1 VSCCEQASTPA
12 STSVATPVIFFF
24 SCYAGL
30 DALNLMVAVR
40 RSLFSTE
47 GDRKR
52 FLSYII
58 RGVCEILR
66 EEAGFT
72 DEGCFHNFS
81 KLLNKIKNSFQLSE
95 LVVTEG
101 YSEWI
106 SLTAS
111 FTIKCCSQPA
121 WSQNSMHYILGL
133 WTRLVSS
140 VPYMQAEYSTKGYS
154 SGSSG
159 TTTGSPK
166 TPDVVFDAFIPKI
179 VAAYIRGRLEVMS
192 AGASGDSTAQ
202 EEVLEQLD
210 DLEVIEDELEQ
221 LPAMCRY
228 TYEQSASQIT
238 AIMDPIL
245 SRYNDG
251 LTFLRT
257 AGPNQNVSQALA
269 TIKMLECQLAW
280 LVAIIGAVVGGAGS
294 GISAYSYYTSISFGG
309 SGLTY
314 STSGGPPGSSGS
326 NANGGLS
333 DDSVDADLIRRV
345 LQLMQATDMRLSAA
359 AAGSAPSTTGGSS
372 SLVQMMRV
380 DTRLEL
386 AFIFFLS
393 NFRKAYVNEQGGLP
407 SGYGGSATSM
417 ATQAA
422 AAAAAG
428 ASAGKSQNLLISN
441 TAVPGQPPPRTAA
454 EAAAQAA
461 AAVAAEQPTL
471 QEMYA
476 SASGR
481 QKVFLGMVIR
491 MGLGDHTVI
500 VSLMITKLMNNLR
513 FWPERTDI
521 IDRTLEVLNE
531 LIFSY
536 SSGRLLLQLDV
547 INNLLLAHGEE
558 NFPFLNNPSMARQ
571 RTLFHSALA
580 RLVFM
585 EDESEKFEPFMQP
598 IINNLERLSQATTVK
613 SQEVQRAIIGVSRD
627 LRGVLQAAH
636 NRPTY
641 MQIFDLIFPKHLQT
655 LAATLAVSEPA
666 HFVVAP
672 FLPCYH
678 LILLAPPAF
687 PLLCRPGG
695 TPPQSRH
702 RF

>member
-1 VSCCEQASTPA
+1 
-12 STSVATPVIFFF
+12 
-24 SCYAGL
+24 
-30 DALNLMVAVR
+30 MVAVR

-72 DEGCFHNFS
+72 DEACFHNFS

-101 YSEWI
+101 YQEWI
-106 SLTAS
+106 SLTAA

-140 VPYMQAEYSTKGYS
+140 VPYMQAEYSTKGIS
-154 SGSSG
+154 SSSSSSSSSTSSNG
-159 TTTGSPK
+159 GKGNSGIPE
-166 TPDVVFDAFIPKI
+166 VHFDAFIPKI

-192 AGASGDSTAQ
+192 AGAGGDSTAQ

-210 DLEVIEDELEQ
+210 DLETIEDELEQ

-269 TIKMLECQLAW
+269 TLKMLECQLAW

-309 SGLTY
+309 GGLTY
-314 STSGGPPGSSGS
+314 STVGGNPGASGG
-326 NANGGLS
+326 NANGTGLS
-333 DDSVDADLIRRV
+333 DDNVDADLIRRV

-359 AAGSAPSTTGGSS
+359 AAGAAPSSTAGGPSS

-386 AFIFFLS
+386 AFIFFLG

-407 SGYGGSATSM
+407 SSYGGSATSM
-417 ATQAA
+417 ANAAA

-428 ASAGKSQNLLISN
+428 ASAGKAQGLLSSN
-441 TAVPGQPPPRTAA
+441 MAVPGQPPPRSAA

-471 QEMYA
+471 QEMY
-476 SASGR
+476 SMASGR

-491 MGLGDHTVI
+491 MGLGDHTVV

-513 FWPERTDI
+513 FWPERQDI

-547 INNLLLAHGEE
+547 INNLLMAHGEE
-558 NFPFLNNPSMARQ
+558 HFPFLNNPSMARQ

-585 EDESEKFEPFMQP
+585 EDESDKFEPFMQP
-598 IINNLERLSQATTVK
+598 IVTNLERLSRAASLK
-613 SQEVQRAIIGVSRD
+613 NQEVMRTVIGVSRD

-641 MQIFDLIFPKHLQT
+641 MQVFDLIFPKHIQT
-655 LAATLAVSEPA
+655 LAATLNVSSCCSELFAAVVL
-666 HFVVAP
+666 VVVGDADADTAACRSSPLASFFFIFCLCCP
-672 FLPCYH
+672 FLF
-678 LILLAPPAF
+678 A
-687 PLLCRPGG
+687 CRPGG
-695 TPPQSRH
+695 TRRP
-702 RF
+702 